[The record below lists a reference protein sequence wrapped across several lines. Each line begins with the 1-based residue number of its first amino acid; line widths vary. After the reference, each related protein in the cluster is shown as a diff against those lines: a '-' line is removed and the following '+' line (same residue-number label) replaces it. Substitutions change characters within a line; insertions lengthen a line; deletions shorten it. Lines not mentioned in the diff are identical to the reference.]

1 VRELFNQIRQSYRKL
16 KQNVE
21 AMQRQI
27 DSDPHSIQRM
37 KASQQT
43 LEEEKHGEQK
53 DESLVE
59 SEG

>member
-1 VRELFNQIRQSYRKL
+1 
-16 KQNVE
+16 
-21 AMQRQI
+21 MQRQI